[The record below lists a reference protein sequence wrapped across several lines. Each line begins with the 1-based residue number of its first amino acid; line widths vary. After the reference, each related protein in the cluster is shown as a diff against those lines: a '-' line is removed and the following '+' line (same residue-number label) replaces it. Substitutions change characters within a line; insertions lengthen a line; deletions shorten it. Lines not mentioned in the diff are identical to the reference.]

1 MGPNMT
7 SRQRLATPGSSLSIL
22 LAALVAG
29 LLSSTASADD
39 AVPANTL
46 RVGMYFVKYNASAA
60 NLSGPFTPPGI
71 NLRVD
76 HVNTPYFAYLRRLS
90 AAWELELAAGVPPTT
105 HTRGVGPATLGSVPF
120 NGQEVATAKWFSPTV
135 LLEYKFLEES
145 SAFRPYVGGG
155 VNYTHFYERN
165 STAAGDAANGG
176 PTRTYLSDSVGPAA
190 TVGISY
196 KFTKHCNA
204 IASYSVAQVNSHYN
218 SVTSGISRTTDVH
231 FNPGTWVA
239 AVGYSF

>member
-1 MGPNMT
+1 MT
-7 SRQRLATPGSSLSIL
+7 SCKRLATPGSFTSAL
-22 LAALVAG
+22 LVALVSGSFCAAAL
-29 LLSSTASADD
+29 ADD
-39 AVPANTL
+39 DIPNNTL

-60 NLSGPFTPPGI
+60 NLSGPYTPPGI

-90 AAWELELAAGVPPTT
+90 PAWELELAAGIPPTT

-135 LLEYKFLEES
+135 LLEYKFFPES
-145 SAFRPYVGGG
+145 SAFRPYVGAGI
-155 VNYTHFYERN
+155 NYTHFYERN

-196 KFTKHCNA
+196 KFTKHFNA
-204 IASYSVAQVNSHYN
+204 IASYSIAQVNSQYDSN
-218 SVTSGISRTTDVH
+218 TAGISRTTEVH